1 MGSEKSERI
10 QTSILNR
17 AEKVAL
23 VWLAERQ
30 PRWVTSDLLT
40 WFGVFGSVV
49 CAVGFALAHINL
61 NYLWLTCLGL
71 FINWYGDSLDGT
83 LARVRQTQRP
93 KYGFFI
99 DHSLD
104 AITVSFMC
112 AGAGLSPIFRLDIAM
127 LVLAIYLI
135 LSIYTYIG
143 AIIKGEFRLTY
154 GGMGPTEFRLIIVL
168 LCIIYMY
175 IAPVRTFSYVI
186 GNQTLALFDIIGL
199 VIALILAMMWTNQF
213 LKDRKVL
220 SKLDPIKKPTDS
232 SK

>member
-1 MGSEKSERI
+1 MGTEKSERI

-30 PRWVTSDLLT
+30 PRWVTSDMLT

-49 CAVGFALAHINL
+49 CAVGFALGNINL
-61 NYLWLTCLGL
+61 NYLWISCLGL

-112 AGAGLSPIFRLDIAM
+112 AGAGLSPLFRFDIAL
-127 LVLAIYLI
+127 LVLALYLI

-143 AIIKGEFRLTY
+143 TIIKGEFRLTY
-154 GGMGPTEFRLIIVL
+154 ASMGPTEFRLVIILLNVL
-168 LCIIYMY
+168 YMY
-175 IAPVRTFSYVI
+175 IAPLRQWSCNVGSQHL
-186 GNQTLALFDIIGL
+186 GLFDVIGL
-199 VIALILAMMWTNQF
+199 VIALVLATMWTSQF

-220 SKLDPIKKPTDS
+220 SELDPIKKTADN
-232 SK
+232 K